1 MMEIM
6 YITIQD
12 SGIQHSPTL
21 ENIVYSGELT
31 DTTRKRISKYL
42 ERGFASTAMDVCNHN
57 PRCDSKLAWTKLNT
71 SLVTTLVSRYDDGAS
86 EFIPRHP
93 SIQSLKEDILFPRME
108 KDIME
113 KGSSSIALAHSI
125 EDFGHL
131 ELDWKWKT
139 DILSDAKNP
148 PRSDLHSLSGM
159 CALPT
164 GSSLEGL
171 V

>member
-1 MMEIM
+1 
-6 YITIQD
+6 
-12 SGIQHSPTL
+12 
-21 ENIVYSGELT
+21 
-31 DTTRKRISKYL
+31 
-42 ERGFASTAMDVCNHN
+42 
-57 PRCDSKLAWTKLNT
+57 
-71 SLVTTLVSRYDDGAS
+71 
-86 EFIPRHP
+86 
-93 SIQSLKEDILFPRME
+93 
-108 KDIME
+108 ME